1 LVIISNRVALAEKG
15 KQAGGGLVTGILDW
29 SGPRFERT
37 GGIA

>member
-1 LVIISNRVALAEKG
+1 MTSAASILIKVAERFLER
-15 KQAGGGLVTGILDW
+15 W